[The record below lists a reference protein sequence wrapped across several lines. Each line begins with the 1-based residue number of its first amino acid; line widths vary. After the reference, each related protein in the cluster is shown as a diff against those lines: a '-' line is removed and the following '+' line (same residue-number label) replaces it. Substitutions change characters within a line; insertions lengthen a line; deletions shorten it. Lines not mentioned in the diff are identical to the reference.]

1 MPACTV
7 TEVPFPVGIK
17 PSKSNLKL
25 EMCAEEES
33 TLRLVTCLLHFMA
46 QYTNREKLTDSAM
59 RNVTVAFVFIAD
71 ITSQSDDQFQE
82 KVVQEIAMVPGICR
96 ILLENICHSG
106 KPIQLS
112 VCGNAMKL
120 KQKKTT
126 CIVTSSCYTCCF
138 PCICFYNFR

>member
-7 TEVPFPVGIK
+7 TEVPFPVGIE

-33 TLRLVTCLLHFMA
+33 TLRLVTSLLHFMA
-46 QYTNREKLTDSAM
+46 QYTNGEKLTDSAM

-82 KVVQEIAMVPGICR
+82 KVVQEIATVPGICR
-96 ILLENICHSG
+96 IVLENICHSG

-120 KQKKTT
+120 KQKTT

-138 PCICFYNFR
+138 PCIHFYNFR